1 MLNSNGLDR
10 FRAGCAGQLATYRF
24 RTHYRKLKRITRQGF
39 YSICWV
45 CCLLAVAACA
55 PQPKRTYL
63 DPSGGDAEQC
73 LQVCQSERFA
83 CRTPIQRLDEDC
95 QYRYRIAY
103 SQFQRCLQIRGNRG
117 GCTKPRGCSV
127 PNYTACAVGYD
138 QCFVGC
144 GGQILT
150 GDEDYRED

>member
-1 MLNSNGLDR
+1 MMKSTGLEPNGDR
-10 FRAGCAGQLATYRF
+10 FTGLSATYRF
-24 RTHYRKLKRITRQGF
+24 PAYMRNLYRRANGGLF
-39 YSICWV
+39 ACCVSF
-45 CCLLAVAACA
+45 CLLALTACSSQ
-55 PQPKRTYL
+55 PQRTYV
-63 DPSGGDAEQC
+63 DPQGTEAGQC
-73 LQVCQSERFA
+73 LQICQSQRFT

-150 GDEDYRED
+150 DDDNYRDD